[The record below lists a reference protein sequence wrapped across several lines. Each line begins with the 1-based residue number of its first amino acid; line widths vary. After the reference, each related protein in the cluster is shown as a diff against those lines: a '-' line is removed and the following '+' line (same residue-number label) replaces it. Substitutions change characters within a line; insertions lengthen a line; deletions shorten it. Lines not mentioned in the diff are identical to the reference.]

1 MTALIATGSRLVL
14 DGWRLLT
21 DIEHPEKLA
30 VRAFA
35 LTTALVTLAVTIR
48 VIF

>member
-1 MTALIATGSRLVL
+1 MTALIATGSRIVS

-21 DIEHPEKLA
+21 DTDHPDKLA
-30 VRAFA
+30 VRVFA
-35 LTTALVTLAVTIR
+35 LTTAVITLAVTIR